1 MEIKFTNA
9 ENGWMAQVDNKVYVG
24 QTFYALALKID
35 KMLKKSS
42 PNKEVTGVKV
52 DIKKVSNSQ

>member
-1 MEIKFTNA
+1 
-9 ENGWMAQVDNKVYVG
+9 MAQVDNKVYVG